1 MKGLLSFRSPIKQ
14 WLLLTGVSILISLFW
29 MSIFYPGLPNS
40 DALYQWKQARENFY
54 TDVHPIGV
62 TLIMRA
68 IIVLF
73 PNLVAEQ
80 QMAILCFLQG
90 VILWLTLFYA
100 VDIFITN
107 PKIKILTN
115 FLIPFYYPL
124 WTFSISP
131 IKDIWSLIWFLLLI
145 ISLYKMLKYGLFSVD
160 SNPKKAFLQNCLSL
174 GTIFLL
180 SVFSMVT
187 RHNIFLS
194 MFLLMIYIY
203 LASYFLFSLS
213 SSKRRQQY
221 LVIFLIIV
229 ALFTSRG
236 IGSFYYDNSH
246 LSPQEREE
254 FASSLSAF
262 NKRLTSQEKMNFYF
276 SLELIGTLHF
286 TEKNISDLNFLKT
299 PDQLGRE
306 NIVKAVENYRCG
318 FNDQYL
324 YLGKNAPLRNMQGEA
339 MKASIVEDF
348 SKLSINYPQAFIKY
362 KLCAIS
368 SLLQIN
374 QLLFPFSANI
384 PVNSLSNEL
393 NIKSKNY
400 LPTIRGRVV
409 KFLNLVT
416 KDRRFFIFNLP
427 YRHYI
432 LLLIS
437 LIITLYTT
445 IKRKPNAWE
454 NGTYLF
460 LFGAGLANFLP
471 YTIVT
476 PDFAWRYLLFSNIV
490 WLLSILSL
498 SNPKKLSSEL

>member
-1 MKGLLSFRSPIKQ
+1 
-14 WLLLTGVSILISLFW
+14 
-29 MSIFYPGLPNS
+29 MSVFYPGLPNS
-40 DALYQWKQARENFY
+40 DALYQWKQATENFY

-100 VDIFITN
+100 TEIFITN
-107 PKIKILTN
+107 TNIKLIVNIL
-115 FLIPFYYPL
+115 LPFYYPL

-131 IKDIWSLIWFLLLI
+131 IKDIWSLIWFFLLI
-145 ISLYKMLKYGLFSVD
+145 TTLYQILKDRRSNNHQKSFLHNGL
-160 SNPKKAFLQNCLSL
+160 PL
-174 GTIFLL
+174 GIIFLL
-180 SVFSMVT
+180 SLFSVLT

-194 MFLLMIYIY
+194 MFLLMIYVYII
-203 LASYFLFSLS
+203 SYFLFSLS
-213 SSKRRQQY
+213 SSNRKKQY
-221 LVIFLIIV
+221 FIIFLMIL
-229 ALFTSRG
+229 ALFTSRA
-236 IGSFYYDNSH
+236 IGNFYYGNSH

-262 NKRLTSQEKMNFYF
+262 NKQLTSQEKMNFYF

-286 TEKNISDLNFLKT
+286 TEKNINDLNFLKS

-306 NIVKAVENYRCG
+306 NMEKAVKNYRCG
-318 FNDQYL
+318 LNDQYL
-324 YLGKNAPLRNMQGEA
+324 YLGKKAPLRNMQGEA

-348 SKLSINYPQAFIKY
+348 WKLSLNYPQAFIKY

-374 QLLFPFSANI
+374 QLLFPFSPDI

-400 LPTIRGRVV
+400 LPTIRGRIV

-416 KDRRFFIFNLP
+416 NDPRFFILNLP

-432 LLLIS
+432 LLMIS
-437 LIITLYTT
+437 LITTLYTT
-445 IKRKPNAWE
+445 IKYKPKSWE
-454 NGTYLF
+454 NAGYLF
-460 LFGAGLANFLP
+460 LFGGGVVNFLP
-471 YTIVT
+471 YIIVS
-476 PDFAWRYLLFSNIV
+476 PDFAWRYLLFSNIA

-498 SNPKKLSSEL
+498 ANPKKSLN